1 MGENER
7 YIMAEFQDSNGNIM
21 YWHTDARVVWLPDGT
36 SLYAYLNADVTDG
49 QIDKILE
56 I

>member
-7 YIMAEFQDSNGNIM
+7 YIMCEFQDSQGNII

-36 SLYAYLNADVTDG
+36 SLYAYMDANVTDD
-49 QIDKILE
+49 QINAILA
-56 I
+56 